1 MEDLIFV
8 IDGRSTIIE
17 EVQTETRLR
26 KYLREEIAGLLA
38 TPAFIDALPDYLLPD
53 AASQTRIGTVLQ
65 RLRAVA
71 SS

>member
-53 AASQTRIGTVLQ
+53 AASQTIIGTVLQ